1 MDLLAEPLTDE
12 DPALGALDF
21 TQELD
26 PAWLIVDTVIGEGEP
41 CCFLWVAAQ
50 SHFLPAFPAE
60 PCWPLFWPQSSQM
73 RSSLANLVSLNCCG
87 HVTAP
92 LLSVLE

>member
-1 MDLLAEPLTDE
+1 MDLLAEPMTYE
-12 DPALGALDF
+12 DPARGALDF

-50 SHFLPAFPAE
+50 SHFLLAFPAE
-60 PCWPLFWPQSSQM
+60 PRWPLWLQSSQM
-73 RSSLANLVSLNCCG
+73 SSSLPAPASLNCWG
-87 HVTAP
+87 RIQP
-92 LLSVLE
+92 PY